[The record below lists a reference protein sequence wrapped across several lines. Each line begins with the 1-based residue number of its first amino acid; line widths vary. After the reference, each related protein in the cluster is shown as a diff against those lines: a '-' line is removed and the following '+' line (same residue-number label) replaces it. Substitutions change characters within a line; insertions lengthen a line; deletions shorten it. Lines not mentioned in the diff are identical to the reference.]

1 MNRYSS
7 GSIIGWIIGIILFCI
22 FEPVIYFGLAYFGGW
37 IMQMCIG
44 TTIATIGSFFKTRV
58 SSNSSK

>member
-44 TTIATIGSFFKTRV
+44 RGWNYSRD
-58 SSNSSK
+58 SEL

>member
-44 TTIATIGSFFKTRV
+44 TTITTD
-58 SSNSSK
+58 

>member
-1 MNRYSS
+1 MDRYSS

-44 TTIATIGSFFKTRV
+44 TTITNGLNLMFDTT
-58 SSNSSK
+58 